1 MEHGRLAILL
11 AVLALNRSFLSLFG
25 SERLTKGC
33 GHAILANLRL
43 VYSGC
48 RRVVT
53 RVCCCPLG
61 YFDYRPGFCVLFDD
75 ALEWVSRAEAQ
86 IFQTF

>member
-1 MEHGRLAILL
+1 VQRLTAFWLMEHGRLAILL

-61 YFDYRPGFCVLFDD
+61 YFDYRPGFCVLLC
-75 ALEWVSRAEAQ
+75 A
-86 IFQTF
+86 

>member
-1 MEHGRLAILL
+1 MQRLTAFWLMEHGRLAILL

-33 GHAILANLRL
+33 GHAILTNLRL
-43 VYSGC
+43 VYKFSRYSGC

-61 YFDYRPGFCVLFDD
+61 YFDYRPGFCVLLC
-75 ALEWVSRAEAQ
+75 A
-86 IFQTF
+86 